1 MKKNFNVI
9 QIRGIKGLIIAIGV
23 GICLAAGFILFPGYV
38 CMYAWNFISSYVENM
53 PAIGIIQGLLLWGII
68 VASYFVLKK
77 DRVVVC
83 FKTPEGL
90 SEDELKAVFEDVKKQ
105 AKEDPVLQ
113 AMLKAREAE
122 LKLKNPEAQDNEQE
136 VAETTESKS

>member
-1 MKKNFNVI
+1 MKKNLNVI

-23 GICLAAGFILFPGYV
+23 GICLAAGFIAFPGFV
-38 CMYAWNFISSYVENM
+38 CMYIWNFIAKYVENM
-53 PAIGIIQGLLLWGII
+53 PSIGIIQGLLLWGII

-122 LKLKNPEAQDNEQE
+122 LKLKNPETQNNEQE
-136 VAETTESKS
+136 VAETTESKN

>member
-1 MKKNFNVI
+1 MKKNLNVI

-23 GICLAAGFILFPGYV
+23 GICLAAGFIVFPGFV
-38 CMYAWNFISSYVENM
+38 CMYFWNFIAKYVENM
-53 PAIGIIQGLLLWGII
+53 PSIGVIQGLLLWGII
-68 VASYFVLKK
+68 VASYFILKR

-113 AMLKAREAE
+113 AMLKARETE
-122 LKLKNPEAQDNEQE
+122 LKLKNTETQNNEQD
-136 VAETTESKS
+136 VAETTESKN

>member
-38 CMYAWNFISSYVENM
+38 CMYGWNFIAKYAETM

-68 VASYFVLKK
+68 IASYFILKK
-77 DRVVVC
+77 DKVVVC

-90 SEDELKAVFEDVKKQ
+90 SEEELKAVFEDVKKQ
-105 AKEDPVLQ
+105 ANEDPVLK
-113 AMLKAREAE
+113 AMLKARETE
-122 LKLKNPEAQDNEQE
+122 LKLKTYETQTSNQE
-136 VAETTESKS
+136 DTETTEAKN

>member
-38 CMYAWNFISSYVENM
+38 CMYCWNFVAKYAVNM
-53 PAIGIIQGLLLWGII
+53 PSIGIIQGLLLWGII
-68 VASYFVLKK
+68 VASYFILKK
-77 DRVVVC
+77 DKVVVC

-90 SEDELKAVFEDVKKQ
+90 SEEELKAVFEDVKKQ
-105 AKEDPVLQ
+105 ASEDPVLKS
-113 AMLKAREAE
+113 MLKAREAE
-122 LKLKNPEAQDNEQE
+122 LKLKISETQTNNQE
-136 VAETTESKS
+136 EDETTEAKK

>member
-38 CMYAWNFISSYVENM
+38 CMYGWNFIAKYAENM

-68 VASYFVLKK
+68 VASYFILKK
-77 DRVVVC
+77 DKVVVC
-83 FKTPEGL
+83 FKSPEGL
-90 SEDELKAVFEDVKKQ
+90 SEEELKAVFEDVKKQ
-105 AKEDPVLQ
+105 ANEDPVLK
-113 AMLKAREAE
+113 AMLKARETE
-122 LKLKNPEAQDNEQE
+122 LKLKTSETQTSNQE
-136 VAETTESKS
+136 DTETTEAKN